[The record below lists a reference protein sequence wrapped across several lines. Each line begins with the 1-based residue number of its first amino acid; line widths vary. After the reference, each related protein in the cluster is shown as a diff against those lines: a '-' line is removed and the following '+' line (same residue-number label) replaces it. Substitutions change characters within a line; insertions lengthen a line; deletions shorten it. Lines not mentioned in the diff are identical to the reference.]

1 MDDSSLTWD
10 DGALV
15 TIDQRG
21 LPHEVRGLR
30 LTTVDQI
37 IDAITTLAIRGAP
50 AIGIAGAFGVV
61 IATRAHTRDD
71 VFDEAR
77 RPTDGVPS
85 EAGAASERSE
95 ATDGGSSPVNTRSG
109 GTGGYVVDVVAVQ
122 AEADRIA
129 AARPT
134 AVNLAWAV
142 DRVRGRIADGADAVL
157 AETLDMLAEDGRG
170 NLAAATHAADLVQRL
185 CGERPLRL
193 LTHCNTG
200 RLATSAVGTAI
211 GALRVLHE
219 RGAVEDVIV
228 DETRPLLQGARLT
241 AWELAEAG
249 IPHRLTIDSAAAWA
263 MATGQ
268 VDAVLVGAD
277 RITANGDVANK
288 IGTFT
293 LALAARHHGIP
304 FIVVAPESTRDTAM
318 ATGAQIVVEQRAA
331 AEVTGF
337 GGVATAPAGTAVFNP
352 AFDVTSA
359 DLVTAVVTE
368 NGVVYRN
375 SDTFDEQ
382 GRALTATAAG
392 VGSMRPYGPGRAA
405 PATAASEART
415 TVRMQRFPE
424 HGEAIAAFAA
434 EVVGGHIADGTKHL
448 AEHGRAIAALARQ
461 LYARGWMPGTAGNI
475 SVRLETATTTPGPG
489 TGTGAVDPRLDLLIT
504 ASGLSKGELGEDDT
518 VLVAIDD
525 GTARPGQRRKPSA
538 ETSIHAAVYRTRP
551 AGAVVHVHSPFATAL
566 ATTSARTGDA
576 VTPLRISGF
585 ELLKGFGLADP
596 STVVIPVFP
605 NWPEVARIG
614 ADIETYLRE
623 NPTAPPILFITGHGI
638 TTWGD
643 TLAQARDR
651 AECLE
656 ALCELIARTG
666 RTAATPL
673 EIGPT

>member
-1 MDDSSLTWD
+1 MDDSSLIWD

-21 LPHEVRGLR
+21 LPHEVRELR
-30 LTTVDQI
+30 LRTVDEI
-37 IDAITTLAIRGAP
+37 IEAITTLAIRGAP

-61 IATRAHTRDD
+61 IATRAHTRDSSVD
-71 VFDEAR
+71 APDQSIG
-77 RPTDGVPS
+77 DGSPR
-85 EAGAASERSE
+85 AG
-95 ATDGGSSPVNTRSG
+95 G
-109 GTGGYVVDVVAVQ
+109 VVDVAAVQ

-142 DRVRGRIADGADAVL
+142 DRVRARIAEGADAVL
-157 AETLDMLAEDGRG
+157 AETIDMLAEDGRV

-219 RGAVEDVIV
+219 RGAVADVIV

-241 AWELAEAG
+241 AWELAQAG

-288 IGTFT
+288 IGTFS

-337 GGVATAPAGTAVFNP
+337 GGVATAPADTAVFNP
-352 AFDVTSA
+352 AFDVTPT

-375 SDTFDEQ
+375 SNSFDAQ
-382 GRALTATAAG
+382 
-392 VGSMRPYGPGRAA
+392 
-405 PATAASEART
+405 
-415 TVRMQRFPE
+415 
-424 HGEAIAAFAA
+424 
-434 EVVGGHIADGTKHL
+434 
-448 AEHGRAIAALARQ
+448 GRAIATTARQ
-461 LYARGWMPGTAGNI
+461 LYGRGWMPGTAGNI
-475 SVRLETATTTPGPG
+475 SVRVEAPSWPVAA
-489 TGTGAVDPRLDLLIT
+489 GAGAWPALLIT
-504 ASGLSKGELGEDDT
+504 ASGLSKGELGADDT
-518 VLVAIDD
+518 VLVGIADT
-525 GTARPGQRRKPSA
+525 TAHAGQRRKPSA
-538 ETSIHAAVYRTRP
+538 ETSIHTAVYRTRP

-566 ATTSARTGDA
+566 ATTAARPGDA

-614 ADIETYLRE
+614 ADIDTYLRE
-623 NPTAPPILFITGHGI
+623 NPDAPPILFITGHGI

-666 RTAATPL
+666 RTDATPL

>member
-1 MDDSSLTWD
+1 MDDSSLIWD

-21 LPHEVRGLR
+21 LPHEVRELR
-30 LTTVDQI
+30 LRTVDEVI
-37 IDAITTLAIRGAP
+37 EAITTLAIRGAP

-61 IATRAHTRDD
+61 IATRAHTRD
-71 VFDEAR
+71 
-77 RPTDGVPS
+77 GVL
-85 EAGAASERSE
+85 
-95 ATDGGSSPVNTRSG
+95 DGGGGSG
-109 GTGGYVVDVVAVQ
+109 HRVVDVAAVQ

-142 DRVRGRIADGADAVL
+142 DRVRGRVADGADAVL
-157 AETLDMLAEDGRG
+157 AETFDLLAEDGRV
-170 NLAAATHAADLVQRL
+170 NLSAATHAADLVQRL

-219 RGAVEDVIV
+219 RGVVEDVIV

-337 GGVATAPAGTAVFNP
+337 GGVDTAPAGTAVFNP
-352 AFDVTSA
+352 AFDVTPT

-375 SDTFDEQ
+375 SETYDEH
-382 GRALTATAAG
+382 GRANAATVENTDRPLAG
-392 VGSMRPYGPGRAA
+392 
-405 PATAASEART
+405 
-415 TVRMQRFPE
+415 Q
-424 HGEAIAAFAA
+424 
-434 EVVGGHIADGTKHL
+434 
-448 AEHGRAIAALARQ
+448 GRAIAATARQ
-461 LYARGWMPGTAGNI
+461 LYERGWMPGTAGNI
-475 SVRLETATTTPGPG
+475 SVRIEPAD
-489 TGTGAVDPRLDLLIT
+489 ALIT
-504 ASGLSKGELGEDDT
+504 ASGLSKGELGEGDT
-518 VLVAIDD
+518 VLVAIADT
-525 GTARPGQRRKPSA
+525 TAFPGQNRKPSA
-538 ETSIHAAVYRTRP
+538 ETSIHTAVYRTRP

-566 ATTSARTGDA
+566 ATTSARPGDA

-614 ADIETYLRE
+614 ADIDTYLRE
-623 NPTAPPILFITGHGI
+623 NPDAPPILFITGHGI

-666 RTAATPL
+666 RTDATPL

>member
-1 MDDSSLTWD
+1 MDDSSLIWD

-21 LPHEVRGLR
+21 LPHEVRELR
-30 LTTVDQI
+30 LRTVDEVI
-37 IDAITTLAIRGAP
+37 EAITTLAIRGAP

-61 IATRAHTRDD
+61 IATRAHTH
-71 VFDEAR
+71 
-77 RPTDGVPS
+77 DGVPG
-85 EAGAASERSE
+85 EAGDS
-95 ATDGGSSPVNTRSG
+95 TDGIPDNGGSPVQSLPGETEIRTRR
-109 GTGGYVVDVVAVQ
+109 VVDVAAVQ

-142 DRVRGRIADGADAVL
+142 DRVRGRVADGADAVL
-157 AETLDMLAEDGRG
+157 AETLEMLAEDGRV
-170 NLAAATHAADLVQRL
+170 NLAAATHAADLVQHL
-185 CGERPLRL
+185 CGARPLRL

-219 RGAVEDVIV
+219 RGVVEDVIV

-337 GGVATAPAGTAVFNP
+337 GGVDTAPAGTAVFNP
-352 AFDVTSA
+352 AFDVTPT

-375 SDTFDEQ
+375 SDTYD
-382 GRALTATAAG
+382 
-392 VGSMRPYGPGRAA
+392 
-405 PATAASEART
+405 
-415 TVRMQRFPE
+415 
-424 HGEAIAAFAA
+424 
-434 EVVGGHIADGTKHL
+434 
-448 AEHGRAIAALARQ
+448 EHGRASAATVENPDRPLAARGQAIAATARQ
-461 LYARGWMPGTAGNI
+461 LYERGWMPGTAGNI
-475 SVRLETATTTPGPG
+475 SVRI
-489 TGTGAVDPRLDLLIT
+489 DPADALVT
-504 ASGLSKGELGEDDT
+504 ASGLSKGELGADDT
-518 VLVAIDD
+518 VLVAIAD
-525 GTARPGQRRKPSA
+525 TIARPGQSRKPSA
-538 ETSIHAAVYRTRP
+538 ETSIHTAVYRTRP

-566 ATTSARTGDA
+566 ATTSARPGGA

-585 ELLKGFGLADP
+585 ELLKGFGLTDP

-605 NWPEVARIG
+605 NWPDVARIG
-614 ADIETYLRE
+614 ADIDTYLSE
-623 NPTAPPILFITGHGI
+623 NPDAPPILFITGHGI

-666 RTAATPL
+666 RTDAMPL

>member
-10 DGALV
+10 DGALL

-21 LPHEVRGLR
+21 LPHEARELR
-30 LTTVDQI
+30 LGTVDQV

-61 IATRAHTRDD
+61 IATRAHTADG
-71 VFDEAR
+71 VVDEA
-77 RPTDGVPS
+77 
-85 EAGAASERSE
+85 
-95 ATDGGSSPVNTRSG
+95 
-109 GTGGYVVDVVAVQ
+109 AVQ

-142 DRVRGRIADGADAVL
+142 ERVRGRIADGADAVL
-157 AETLDMLAEDGRG
+157 AETLDLLAEDGRV

-185 CGERPLRL
+185 CGDGQLRL

-219 RGAVEDVIV
+219 RGAVADVIV

-304 FIVVAPESTRDTAM
+304 FLVVAPESTRDTAM

-337 GGVATAPAGTAVFNP
+337 GGVSTAPAGTPVFNP
-352 AFDVTSA
+352 AFDVTPA

-375 SDTFDEQ
+375 SDRFDER
-382 GRALTATAAG
+382 GRATTTDTAAEQG
-392 VGSMRPYGPGRAA
+392 
-405 PATAASEART
+405 T
-415 TVRMQRFPE
+415 
-424 HGEAIAAFAA
+424 AIAA
-434 EVVGGHIADGTKHL
+434 T
-448 AEHGRAIAALARQ
+448 ARQ
-461 LYARGWMPGTAGNI
+461 LYERGWMPGTAGNI
-475 SVRLETATTTPGPG
+475 SVRIDEDA
-489 TGTGAVDPRLDLLIT
+489 LIT
-504 ASGLSKGELGEDDT
+504 ASGLSKGELTERDT
-518 VLVAIDD
+518 VLVAVAD
-525 GTARPGQRRKPSA
+525 TTPRPGQSRKPSA
-538 ETSIHAAVYRTRP
+538 ETSIHTAVYRTRQ

-566 ATTSARTGDA
+566 ATTAARPGDS
-576 VTPLRISGF
+576 VDTLRITGY

-596 STVVIPVFP
+596 ATVAVPVFP

-614 ADIETYLRE
+614 ADIETYLRDH
-623 NPTAPPILFITGHGI
+623 PAAPPILFITGHGI

-656 ALCELIARTG
+656 ALCELITRTG
-666 RTAATPL
+666 RTDATPL
-673 EIGPT
+673 EIG